1 MKKNTFLYIV
11 IAVLVIALAG
21 LGALNVR
28 SLDKLASLQTK
39 VNKLQKS
46 VQEVSDS
53 AAELSSKADQL
64 DALYPD
70 DPTVSSAAA
79 AASSAEVQGPSA
91 QEESTDTS
99 AASDS
104 SESSGSKDSS
114 SSTQEEGTLSP
125 SSGSTFTDNSDSSM
139 DNLLNQVQSLLPTDN
154 GTWSVYVCNLAKNTE
169 GTINDQQMQAASLIK
184 LYIMGAVYE
193 DYDSLSSKYS
203 KDQLD
208 NALNSM
214 ITVSD
219 NDAANTLV
227 NYLGGGDDAAGMARV
242 NKFCQDHGYT
252 STSMGRLLLADNSNG
267 DNYTSVKDCG
277 KFLKTIYQI
286 DKGTST
292 DDTLAGAEYM
302 YHLLKMQTR
311 TNKIPAQ
318 MPEGVKVANKTGELD
333 TVENDAGIIYDTAK
347 GIDLVVCFM
356 SQDLNDTAA
365 AQNTIA
371 QTFHLRLLQRIKH
384 RQKRMTRQI
393 RIILFFSFFL
403 PLLRRISPI
412 SQKILPAGS
421 LSKDTSE
428 GNIHMD
434 LLCKFHSFHSGPESP
449 GFLPENDGTW
459 YTDRHLPSPGKLQ
472 KIPA

>member
-79 AASSAEVQGPSA
+79 AASSTEVQGPSA

-104 SESSGSKDSS
+104 SEASGSKDSS

-193 DYDSLSSKYS
+193 DYDKLSASYG
-203 KDQLD
+203 KDSLD
-208 NALNSM
+208 NNLNSM

-227 NYLGGGDDAAGMARV
+227 NYLGSGDDAAGMARV

-277 KFLKTIYQI
+277 KFLKTIYQQ
-286 DKGTST
+286 DKSTST
-292 DDTLAGAEYM
+292 EDTLAGAEYM

-311 TNKIPAQ
+311 QNKIPAQ
-318 MPEGVKVANKTGELD
+318 MPDGVKVANKTGELD

-347 GIDLVVCFM
+347 GIDLVICFM
-356 SQDLNDTAA
+356 SQDV
-365 AQNTIA
+365 
-371 QTFHLRLLQRIKH
+371 
-384 RQKRMTRQI
+384 
-393 RIILFFSFFL
+393 
-403 PLLRRISPI
+403 
-412 SQKILPAGS
+412 
-421 LSKDTSE
+421 KDTSAAQSTIAE
-428 GNIHMD
+428 DSRAIYGYYN
-434 LLCKFHSFHSGPESP
+434 E
-449 GFLPENDGTW
+449 
-459 YTDRHLPSPGKLQ
+459 
-472 KIPA
+472 

>member
-1 MKKNTFLYIV
+1 MKKNVFLYIV
-11 IAVLVIALAG
+11 IAVLAVALAG

-28 SLDKLASLQTK
+28 SLDKLASLQSK
-39 VNKLQKS
+39 VNELQKS

-53 AAELSSKADQL
+53 AAELSTKADQL

-70 DPTVSSAAA
+70 DPTVASAAA
-79 AASSAEVQGPSA
+79 TAGVQSDSQNSGEVAGPSA
-91 QEESTDTS
+91 S
-99 AASDS
+99 SDS
-104 SESSGSKDSS
+104 QDSS
-114 SSTQEEGTLSP
+114 SQEEGTLSP
-125 SSGSTFTDNSDSSM
+125 SSGSSTFTDNSDSSM
-139 DNLLNQVQSLLPTDN
+139 DNLLNQVQSLLPSGN

-169 GTINDQQMQAASLIK
+169 GSINDQQMQAASLIK

-252 STSMGRLLLADNSNG
+252 STSMGRLLLADNSKG
-267 DNYTSVKDCG
+267 DNYTSAKDCG

-286 DKGTST
+286 DKGTAT
-292 DDTLAGAEYM
+292 DNNDTLAGAEYM
-302 YHLLKMQTR
+302 YRLLKMQTR
-311 TNKIPAQ
+311 KNKIPAQ
-318 MPEGVKVANKTGELD
+318 MPSEVKVANKTGELD
-333 TVENDAGIIYDTAK
+333 HVENDAGIIYDTAK

-356 SQDLNDTAA
+356 SQDLNDTSA

-371 QTFHLRLLQRIKH
+371 QDSRAIY
-384 RQKRMTRQI
+384 
-393 RIILFFSFFL
+393 
-403 PLLRRISPI
+403 
-412 SQKILPAGS
+412 GYYN
-421 LSKDTSE
+421 E
-428 GNIHMD
+428 
-434 LLCKFHSFHSGPESP
+434 
-449 GFLPENDGTW
+449 
-459 YTDRHLPSPGKLQ
+459 
-472 KIPA
+472 